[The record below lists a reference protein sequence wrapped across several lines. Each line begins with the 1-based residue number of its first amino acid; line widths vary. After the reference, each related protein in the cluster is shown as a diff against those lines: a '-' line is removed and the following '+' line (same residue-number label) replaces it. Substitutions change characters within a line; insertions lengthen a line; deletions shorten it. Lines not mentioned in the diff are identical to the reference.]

1 MQNRTLSLVSFVLI
15 IGVVFTSGLI
25 VAGADEPT
33 YTFAT
38 EAAWCPWDYYN
49 EEGELVGID
58 IDIIRE
64 IAELQGFNVKFTVSS
79 WSSLIPMVN
88 MGKADMT
95 GGGMSITEEREKKVD
110 FTNPYWVT
118 QMAVLVREDS
128 NLNMFDALTHG
139 ATISNQSNTTG
150 AEWVRK
156 NLIEEGYD
164 LNQKLY
170 ETYPQATQALIAGK
184 VGASVQDSTSAEI
197 LVKNKPVKIVG
208 YFSTGEAYGYAVQ
221 EGNKELLQTLN
232 KGLDK
237 LKESG
242 TISEIMNKPEYRDC
256 G

>member
-1 MQNRTLSLVSFVLI
+1 MHNRTVSLIALLLVLGI
-15 IGVVFTSGLI
+15 VLTSGLI
-25 VAGADEPT
+25 ASGADKPT

-38 EAAWCPWDYYN
+38 EAAWAPWDFTN

-64 IAELQGFNVKFTVSS
+64 IAKVQDFNVKFTVSS

-95 GGGMSITEEREKKVD
+95 GGGMSITEKREKKVD
-110 FTNPYWVT
+110 FTNPYWFT
-118 QMAVLVREDS
+118 EMAVLAREDS
-128 NLNMFDALTHG
+128 DLNIFEALTHG

-156 NLIEEGYD
+156 NLIEQGYD

-184 VGASVQDSTSAEI
+184 VDATVQDKTTAER
-197 LVKNKPVKIVG
+197 VVAKGKPVRILG
-208 YFSTGEAYGYAVQ
+208 YFRTGEAYGYAVQ
-221 EGNKELLQTLN
+221 EGNEELLQTLN
-232 KGLDK
+232 EGLKK
-237 LKESG
+237 LKDSG
-242 TISEIMNKPEYRDC
+242 KFDQIVNKYLD
-256 G
+256 

>member
-64 IAELQGFNVKFTVSS
+64 IADLQGFNVKFTVSS

-110 FTNPYWVT
+110 FTDPYWVT

-184 VGASVQDSTSAEI
+184 VDASVQDSTSAEI

-221 EGNKELLQTLN
+221 EGNKELLETLN
-232 KGLDK
+232 AGLDK
-237 LKESG
+237 LKDSG
-242 TISEIMNKPEYRDC
+242 IISQIMNKPEYRDC

>member
-1 MQNRTLSLVSFVLI
+1 MQNRTFSAVSLILILGIVL
-15 IGVVFTSGLI
+15 TSGLL
-25 VAGADEPT
+25 AFGADKPT

-38 EAAWCPWDYYN
+38 EAAWAPWDYYN
-49 EEGELVGID
+49 DEGELVGID

-64 IAELQGFNVKFTVSS
+64 IAKVQDFNVKFTVSS

-110 FTNPYWVT
+110 FTDPYWFT
-118 QMAVLVREDS
+118 EMAVLAREDS
-128 NLNMFDALTHG
+128 DLHMFEALTHG

-164 LNQKLY
+164 LEQKLF
-170 ETYPQATQALIAGK
+170 ETYPQATQALISGK
-184 VGASVQDSTSAEI
+184 VDATVQDKTTAERV
-197 LVKNKPVKIVG
+197 VKKGKAVKILG
-208 YFSTGEAYGYAVQ
+208 FFRTGEAYGYAVQ

-232 KGLDK
+232 EGLK
-237 LKESG
+237 KIRESG
-242 TISEIMNKPEYRDC
+242 KFDEIVNKYLD
-256 G
+256 

>member
-1 MQNRTLSLVSFVLI
+1 MQNKALSLVSLVLI
-15 IGVVFTSGLI
+15 VGIVLASGLL
-25 VAGADEPT
+25 AFGADKPT

-49 EEGELVGID
+49 EEGDLVGID

-64 IAELQGFNVKFTVSS
+64 IAELQDFNVKFTVSS

-110 FTNPYWVT
+110 FTEPYWVT

-128 NLNMFDALTHG
+128 VLNMFDALTHG

-156 NLIEEGYD
+156 NLVEKGYD
-164 LNQKLY
+164 LTQKLY

-184 VGASVQDSTSAEI
+184 VDASVQDSTSAEI
-197 LVKNKPVKIVG
+197 VAQNKPVKIVG
-208 YFSTGEAYGYAVQ
+208 YFTTGEAYGYAVQ
-221 EGNKELLQTLN
+221 EGNEELLNTLN
-232 KGLDK
+232 EGLDK
-237 LKESG
+237 LKQSG
-242 TISEIMNKPEYRDC
+242 RITEIMNKPEYSSC
-256 G
+256 E